1 MKNIAALYDAAA
13 GRKVSAECGAGAA
26 GGMGAMLSAL
36 LGAELTHGSA
46 AVLNAVGFDALL
58 GDTDLVIT
66 GEGQLDASSAD
77 NGKAVGEVVKRCAAN
92 SGGAVPVF
100 IVAGRLGRGYEHI
113 YELANAGVFQQLL
126 RMNSRMR
133 TETVM
138 LRRVCA
144 LLWNECSAASQVLF
158 REFAAQRARN
168 AAIKQLLAQTTKRVS
183 Q

>member
-1 MKNIAALYDAAA
+1 MTLRQGEKCPMNAVQARREAW
-13 GRKVSAECGAGAA
+13 VQC
-26 GGMGAMLSAL
+26 LSAL

-46 AVLNAVGFDALL
+46 AVLTAVGFCALL

-92 SGGAVPVF
+92 SGGAVPYLLLREGSEWAMNIF
-100 IVAGRLGRGYEHI
+100 TSLRMREF
-113 YELANAGVFQQLL
+113 FQQLL

-144 LLWNECSAASQVLF
+144 LLRNECSAASQVLF
-158 REFAAQRARN
+158 P
-168 AAIKQLLAQTTKRVS
+168 
-183 Q
+183 